1 MPNPAND
8 LQRVLRLVTITQ
20 VYQIPQSAMNGP
32 ELQSVVA
39 SVVQCIGDHSEV
51 AWVTAVMLSAC
62 K

>member
-39 SVVQCIGDHSEV
+39 SVVQCIGDQRSGMGSSD
-51 AWVTAVMLSAC
+51 AVSMQAL
-62 K
+62 